1 MGEFQIARDV
11 SGGDLGAQNID
22 LYCLLSYYRNKRPQ
36 TPAGLGRGCYG
47 LSYIVI
53 KHDGGATRRHVK
65 LRDVVLGNC
74 QNILRRKTE
83 RMT

>member
-1 MGEFQIARDV
+1 MGEFHIARDV
-11 SGGDLGAQNID
+11 SGGDLGTENID
-22 LYCLLSYYRNKRPQ
+22 LYCLLPYHPMRSPETVVR
-36 TPAGLGRGCYG
+36 LGRECYG

-83 RMT
+83 KMT